1 MSLLITCG
9 DINGIGPEIALK
21 VLNDKNIRN
30 SFDLKIIVP
39 ESVMDFYSRLLKIK
53 RPDNKDIINIPDF
66 GIKVKPGKIDYKAGR
81 IAGDAIR
88 IAAEL
93 CLRKN
98 YGGIVTLP
106 ISKKSFN
113 LAGYSFPGHTEYLS
127 ALTGCDRTIMVMYS
141 EKLIVTPVTIHIP
154 LKNVVR
160 TLGKKL
166 LKANIEI
173 LHKSLKENF
182 RIRDPRIAILSINPH
197 SGDGGLLGYE
207 EKTKIEPVIKELKD
221 NDINANGPFSADG
234 FFGSG
239 MYKNYHATAGIY
251 HDQVLV
257 PFKLISDGHG
267 VNYTAGLPV
276 VRTSPTHGTAFDIAG
291 KGIAATGSTIA
302 AIKLAS
308 KLVI

>member
-9 DINGIGPEIALK
+9 DVNGIGPELALK
-21 VLNDKNIRN
+21 ILDDNNIRN
-30 SFDLKIIVP
+30 LYDLKIVIP
-39 ESVMDFYSRLLKIK
+39 ESVLDFYSGLLKIK

-66 GIKVKPGKIDYKAGR
+66 GIRIKPGKIDYKAGR

-98 YGGIVTLP
+98 YDGIVTLP
-106 ISKKSFN
+106 ISKKTFN
-113 LAGYSFPGHTEYLS
+113 LAGYNFPGHTEYLS
-127 ALTGCDRTIMVMYS
+127 ALTGCKSTIMIMYS

-166 LKANIEI
+166 LKSNIEI
-173 LHKSLKENF
+173 LNKTLKDNF
-182 RIRDPRIAILSINPH
+182 KIANPQIALLSINPH
-197 SGDGGLLGYE
+197 CGDGGLLGFE
-207 EKTKIEPVIKELKD
+207 EKTKIEPVLKELKEKG
-221 NDINANGPFSADG
+221 INVSGPFPADG
-234 FFGSG
+234 FFGTG
-239 MYKNYHATAGIY
+239 AYRNYHATAGMY

-257 PFKLISDGHG
+257 PFKLISDGNG
-267 VNYTAGLPV
+267 VNYTGGLPV
-276 VRTSPTHGTAFDIAG
+276 IRTSPTHGTAFDIAG
-291 KGIAATGSTIA
+291 KGIADIRSSVA

-308 KLVI
+308 KLVK

>member
-1 MSLLITCG
+1 
-9 DINGIGPEIALK
+9 
-21 VLNDKNIRN
+21 LN
-30 SFDLKIIVP
+30 
-39 ESVMDFYSRLLKIK
+39 FYSALLKIK
-53 RPDNKDIINIPDF
+53 RPGNNDIINTPDF
-66 GIKVKPGKIDYKAGR
+66 GIRVKPGKIDCKAGR

-98 YGGIVTLP
+98 HPGIVTLP

-113 LAGYSFPGHTEYLS
+113 LAGYNFPGHTEYLS
-127 ALTGCDRTIMVMYS
+127 ALTGCESTIMLMYS

-166 LKANIEI
+166 LKSNIEI
-173 LHKSLKENF
+173 LNKTLKDNF
-182 RIRDPRIAILSINPH
+182 KIANPKIALLSINPH
-197 SGDGGLLGYE
+197 GGDGGLLGFE
-207 EKTKIEPVIKELKD
+207 EKTKIEPVMKEL
-221 NDINANGPFSADG
+221 NDKGISVSGPFPADG

-239 MYKNYHATAGIY
+239 AYKNYHATAGMY
-251 HDQVLV
+251 HDQVLI
-257 PFKLISDGHG
+257 PFKLISDGFG

-276 VRTSPTHGTAFDIAG
+276 IRTSPTHGTAFDIAG
-291 KGIAATGSTIA
+291 KGIADIRSSVA

>member
-1 MSLLITCG
+1 
-9 DINGIGPEIALK
+9 
-21 VLNDKNIRN
+21 
-30 SFDLKIIVP
+30 
-39 ESVMDFYSRLLKIK
+39 
-53 RPDNKDIINIPDF
+53 F

-98 YGGIVTLP
+98 YGGLVTLP

-113 LAGYSFPGHTEYLS
+113 LAGYNFPGHTEYLG
-127 ALTGCDRTIMVMYS
+127 ALTGCERTIMVMYS

-166 LKANIEI
+166 LKSNIEI
-173 LHKSLKENF
+173 LHKSLSENF
-182 RIRDPRIAILSINPH
+182 RIRDPYIALMSINPH

-207 EKTKIEPVIKELKD
+207 EKTKIEPVLKELKD
-221 NDINANGPFSADG
+221 KGINVNGPFPADG

-239 MYKNYHATAGIY
+239 MYKKYHATAGMY
-251 HDQVLV
+251 HDQVLI

-291 KGIAATGSTIA
+291 KGIADTRSTIA